1 MLRLYL
7 RFYLALVVSLV
18 LFVLATATLWHFTGG
33 SSEQAGITLGRLIQ
47 NILPP
52 ATAPA
57 AEQQEALRRLA
68 VGLKG
73 DLTLFDSDEQP
84 VASIGQPL
92 PSPGATRRNAMGMTQ
107 REGAPISYVHLADGR
122 WVVASVPMGY
132 G

>member
-18 LFVLATATLWHFTGG
+18 LFVLATAALWHFTGG
-33 SSEQAGITLGRLIQ
+33 SSEQAGITLGRIIQ

-73 DLTLFDSDEQP
+73 DVSLYDGDEKP

-92 PSPGATRRNAMGMTQ
+92 PAPGANRRNALGLS
-107 REGAPISYVHLADGR
+107 RWRGAPISYVHLADGR
-122 WVVASVPMGY
+122 W
-132 G
+132 

>member
-1 MLRLYL
+1 MLPLYL

-33 SSEQAGITLGRLIQ
+33 SSEQAGITLGRIIQ

-57 AEQQEALRRLA
+57 VEQQEALRRLA

-73 DLTLFDSDEQP
+73 GGTLFDRDEKAGP
-84 VASIGQPL
+84 PLGEPL
-92 PSPGATRRNAMGMTQ
+92 PAPGASRHNT
-107 REGAPISYVHLADGR
+107 LGR
-122 WVVASVPMGY
+122 CP
-132 G
+132 